1 LLAIL
6 GGIGAAFCFGASTL
20 CSSRSS
26 RMIGAS
32 SVVAWMMLIGLLAL
46 LPVVVLGGLP
56 EQLDAGAGVWLILSA
71 AGNVIGLLIVYAAL
85 RIEWVGIVA
94 PITSTEGAVAA
105 LIAAAAGEAIGG
117 GTGLAL
123 AVMVVGV
130 VLTGIVRAERQEE
143 HNHGRRGALLALLSA
158 ACFGVGLYA
167 TGRVGSDL
175 PIVWAVLPARV
186 AGVLFVAIPLAVGSR
201 LRLTRRALPLVVA
214 SGLAEVV
221 GFASFAFGARHGIAV
236 SAVLASQ
243 FAAVAAVGAYLLFGE
258 RLGRLQLI
266 GVAMILAGVAV
277 LTGLTA

>member
-1 LLAIL
+1 MLAIL